1 MNYILVDVTY
11 KRISGEQVTHKE
23 YKMRKKIDW
32 IEVGYQF
39 VMYLT
44 LAIFLGGFIFAMW
57 VILK

>member
-1 MNYILVDVTY
+1 MI
-11 KRISGEQVTHKE
+11 
-23 YKMRKKIDW
+23 KKIDW

-44 LAIFLGGFIFAMW
+44 LAVFLGGFIFAMW